1 MYFFTFIGVTEKDEQ
16 MFRSAREK
24 ANSYLTS
31 NNEIAPVNN
40 NARCPPK
47 IEFGRYEIETWYSS
61 PYPQEYAR
69 FFSFVFIYSLSV
81 LLKCIKIASCEKLEV

>member
-1 MYFFTFIGVTEKDEQ
+1 MTEKDEE
-16 MFRSAREK
+16 MFRNAREK
-24 ANSYLTS
+24 ANSYMTS
-31 NNEIAPVNN
+31 NNDPAPPLNN

-69 FFSFVFIYSLSV
+69 SANF
-81 LLKCIKIASCEKLEV
+81 